1 MILKAVQI
9 LQDIDPMDF
18 FMMVVILFT
27 FNFSWTWGNLL
38 FIEEFHHHHLQ

>member
-18 FMMVVILFT
+18 FMMVVILDDVT
-27 FNFSWTWGNLL
+27 KIL
-38 FIEEFHHHHLQ
+38 FLINH